1 MQTSWVPPLRGSCD
15 LFHMPLRVRIDRR
28 GREASTEALR
38 NAATAVAAFC
48 LIFLFCPAMPTG
60 EENGLIPALRL
71 NDQQLAF
78 VRHREGPAALLAVPG
93 SGKTTTMVCRTAA
106 LIQSG
111 VPARRI
117 LTMTFTKAAALDMT
131 RRYAQ
136 LYGMEVGNGSDAMPA
151 MAADPHAGYPMTSAP
166 MAPDELIHAGELARF
181 STIHSFALQVIR
193 HYCRR
198 RNRPLPVIL
207 TESGGV
213 NGQPTRLGLLTQLF
227 RELVGGRIGEDT
239 LEALSMGISLA
250 KNTMQSPEAAAA
262 SLERGIK
269 GFGLI
274 FEAYERYKKER
285 RLVDFDDM
293 LSLCHR
299 ILTMDQGMLV
309 ETRNAYD
316 YIQVDEAQ
324 DSSLI
329 QHAIID
335 LIAQPRNNLALIGD
349 EDQSIYVWRGAHPS
363 GLLGF
368 ADRYPDARIFLME
381 TNYRSRASIVRLADH
396 FIRSNTERTEKHLQW
411 GAGADPTP
419 VQGIRIVRVKS
430 LTHQYQQVFEALIA
444 TKNHST
450 PGKTMSPGNAADSN
464 KAVDSNKA
472 EAPQKTSAEKAIRS
486 PKTSEIAKG
495 SSAILYRNNRSVYG
509 LADMLDHAGIPFRL
523 RDFKDTLFQHW
534 ITRDITAFVRVMLDP
549 TDREAFFS
557 VAGRMN
563 AYLSRD
569 QLERLQALPT
579 ISGAGVSGSGN
590 LFRMLRKDPGVQV
603 FQRKRLE
610 EVEQRFRRLRELK
623 PRDAIVAMMDC
634 VSYGNTLAFAARTQG
649 YTPEYLESMVD
660 ILLVIAQ
667 NQTSLAG
674 FLDRLDSL
682 RGVLEMAKSAERRHS
697 RVTLSTVHSA
707 KGLEFDRVLLVDM
720 VEGEFPSSDTEP
732 TGAAIEEERRLCYV
746 AITRARQELQ
756 VFVPAKCGRQEAE
769 PSRFIHEMER
779 AMRAGRDSA

>member
-1 MQTSWVPPLRGSCD
+1 MKPVLQ
-15 LFHMPLRVRIDRR
+15 
-28 GREASTEALR
+28 
-38 NAATAVAAFC
+38 
-48 LIFLFCPAMPTG
+48 
-60 EENGLIPALRL
+60 L

-78 VRHREGPAALLAVPG
+78 VRHRKGPAALLAVPG

-111 VPARRI
+111 VPAHRI

-136 LYGMEVGNGSDAMPA
+136 LYGMGVGSDPVAGSSAGVGSDPTTLAQAMER
-151 MAADPHAGYPMTSAP
+151 G
-166 MAPDELIHAGELARF
+166 APDALIHAGELARF
-181 STIHSFALQVIR
+181 STIHSFSLQLIR
-193 HYCRR
+193 HYCKR
-198 RNRPLPVIL
+198 RNRPFPVIL
-207 TESGGV
+207 TERGGA
-213 NGQPTRLGLLTQLF
+213 NGQPTRLGLLTQLY

-250 KNTMQSPEAAAA
+250 KNTMQPPEAAAA

-293 LSLCHR
+293 QSLCHR
-299 ILTMDQGMLV
+299 ILTMDQGILE
-309 ETRNAYD
+309 ETRNAWD

-368 ADRYPDARIFLME
+368 QDRYPDAKIFLME
-381 TNYRSRASIVRLADH
+381 TNYRSRPEIVRLADH
-396 FIRSNTERTEKHLQW
+396 FIRSNTERTEKHLRW
-411 GAGADPTP
+411 GMGSDPISSRSDQRSSRSDQRSFRSDQRSSRD
-419 VQGIRIVRVKS
+419 VRIVRVKS
-430 LTHQYQQVFEALIA
+430 LTHQYQQVFEALTA
-444 TKNHST
+444 SEAGAGRSR
-450 PGKTMSPGNAADSN
+450 GKTL
-464 KAVDSNKA
+464 
-472 EAPQKTSAEKAIRS
+472 EKDAGCS
-486 PKTSEIAKG
+486 VGKG
-495 SSAILYRNNRSVYG
+495 STAILYRNNRSVYG

-523 RDFKDTLFQHW
+523 RDFKETLFQHW
-534 ITRDITAFVRVMLDP
+534 ITRDITAFVRVILDP
-549 TDREAFFS
+549 TDREAFFT

-569 QLERLQALPT
+569 QLERLQAMPVDAGSGPGSAT
-579 ISGAGVSGSGN
+579 SGAGTSDLGKDGLGKDGLGKDGLTTSGSGN
-590 LFRMLRKDPGVQV
+590 LFRVLRKDPGVQV

-610 EVEQRFRRLRELK
+610 EVEQRFRRLRDMK

-634 VSYGNTLAFAARTQG
+634 VSYDNSLAFAARTQG
-649 YTPEYLESMVD
+649 YTPEYLASMVD
-660 ILLVIAQ
+660 TLLVIAQ
-667 NQTSLAG
+667 NQTTLAG
-674 FLDRLDSL
+674 FLDRLGSL
-682 RGVLEMAKSAERRHS
+682 REVLEAAKSTDRRHS

-720 VEGEFPSSDTEP
+720 VEGEFPAKDTEP

-746 AITRARQELQ
+746 AITRARHELQ
-756 VFVPAKCGRQEAE
+756 VFVPAKWGRQEAE
-769 PSRFIHEMER
+769 PSRFIQEMER
-779 AMRAGRDSA
+779 AMRAGQDSA